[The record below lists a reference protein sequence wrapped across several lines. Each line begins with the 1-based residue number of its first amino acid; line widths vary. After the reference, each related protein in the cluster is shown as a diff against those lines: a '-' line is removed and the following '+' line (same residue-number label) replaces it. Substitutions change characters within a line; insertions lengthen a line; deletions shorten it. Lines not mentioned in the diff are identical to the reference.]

1 MPSAIINSS
10 STLEPQNDDPDS
22 TTYRQDLHS
31 IADDPFE
38 QHDVVVVGAGPSGL
52 FCALKMAKKGI
63 DVLVIE
69 SGPAISESPRAIAYM
84 PIVLNEFEKVGIFD
98 DLVEL
103 GHQNNDGIQFR
114 TPHNKGDELLTTVKL
129 NLVPKSLKRY
139 PFIGVNTGQDR
150 LAHLILKHAQR
161 LPNFHIKFSH
171 TFAGVQQDDNGVRIT
186 AVTSRGEKYFAAKY
200 LIGADGTGSS
210 VRRSQCI
217 PFRGFTWNDFRFMA
231 VNIEYD
237 FASHGYST
245 GVMVVDD
252 EDWAVIA
259 RIDKEGLWRVA
270 FGVRCSIPE
279 KELLAQLPEK
289 LERLMPGPRPLNY
302 KIVAANPYWA
312 HQRVAEKLTSGRVIL
327 TGDAAH
333 SNNPIGGLGLT
344 TGLLDATAL
353 GNCMIRILTKNEP
366 DPAALLERYS
376 TVRKKAFVE
385 YTNTASIENK
395 LRLHCQ
401 DDEFKAKRAA
411 FIKNITDDPEA
422 TINMAKAMNEVMD
435 DDFEE

>member
-1 MPSAIINSS
+1 
-10 STLEPQNDDPDS
+10 
-22 TTYRQDLHS
+22 
-31 IADDPFE
+31 
-38 QHDVVVVGAGPSGL
+38 
-52 FCALKMAKKGI
+52 
-63 DVLVIE
+63 
-69 SGPAISESPRAIAYM
+69 M

-139 PFIGVNTGQDR
+139 PFIGINTGQDR

-171 TFAGVQQDDNGVRIT
+171 TFAGVQQDDNGVHIT

-245 GVMVVDD
+245 GVMVVDE

-333 SNNPIGGLGLT
+333 VSHPSTDCRFVVLILNGCLQSNNPIGGLGLT
-344 TGLLDATAL
+344 TGLLDATSL

-401 DDEFKAKRAA
+401 DDEFKTKRAT

-422 TINMAKAMNEVMD
+422 TVNMAKAMNEVMD